1 MSTTAVEKGHRPASV
16 LATVGLLGFLGIS
29 ATAGGI
35 ALAGGGAAPPEQW
48 LSDIPLVDSWTVPG
62 LVLGLGF
69 GVGSLVTA
77 YGVVRR
83 SRWSW
88 LHGVERLTGHHWSW
102 LATIVIGLGHA
113 IWIGLELVFLPE
125 LSWLQVVYGA
135 VALGLLVLPW
145 LKPVR
150 RYLSR

>member
-1 MSTTAVEKGHRPASV
+1 MSTATVSTGRPASV
-16 LATVGLLGFLGIS
+16 LATIGVLSFLGIS

-35 ALAGGGAAPPEQW
+35 ALIGGDVAPPDRW
-48 LSDIPLVDSWTVPG
+48 LTDVPVIDNWTVPG

-69 GVGSLVTA
+69 GVGSLITA
-77 YGVVRR
+77 YGMARR

-88 LHGVERLTGHHWSW
+88 LDGIERFTGHHWSW
-102 LATIVIGLGHA
+102 LATILIGFGQA

-135 VALGLLVLPW
+135 VALLLLTLPW
-145 LKPVR
+145 LKPVQR
-150 RYLSR
+150 DLSR

>member
-1 MSTTAVEKGHRPASV
+1 MSTMAVKTGRPASV

-35 ALAGGGAAPPEQW
+35 ALASGSAAPPERW
-48 LSDIPLVDSWTVPG
+48 LADIPLVDSWTVPG

-77 YGVVRR
+77 YGMVRR
-83 SRWSW
+83 PRWSW
-88 LHGVERLTGHHWSW
+88 LHGIERLTGHHWSW
-102 LATIVIGLGHA
+102 LATILIGLGHA

-145 LKPVR
+145 LEPVR